1 MNRSGRKTQTL
12 DFCSFLH
19 RMAPGDWS
27 SASFPSF
34 SLSLTQDVNT
44 SLVAD
49 CSGVGGQLSR
59 VNTSRPKTRLRGRA
73 TAALGRKALLR
84 TRRKRGREKR
94 KEAKLDPPPV
104 EFAIVHVA
112 RSLVRPPVR
121 SLGARRNCTV
131 SPLRRTM
138 SKSNPPSLNSLY
150 RARLK
155 GNGQVA

>member
-1 MNRSGRKTQTL
+1 MGGR
-12 DFCSFLH
+12 H
-19 RMAPGDWS
+19 RHSTSAPS
-27 SASFPSF
+27 STGWRRVTGAPPLSPPSLY
-34 SLSLTQDVNT
+34 LSLKMSIVNT
-44 SLVAD
+44 PLVAD

-155 GNGQVA
+155 GFRQVW